1 MDTPLN
7 IPAFNSY
14 ELDLPAWFA
23 VPTRNFGDPKKPV
36 WWSLANPTTN
46 TRNLSTRKHQHSID
60 INRKVIDKPAL
71 NEWDE
76 LPRAMTQSI
85 TLEHFAPI
93 DQARIEKMEEHEGES
108 YANHPA
114 LSRGRP
120 EVLPKNVEYM
130 RHHKH
135 HDQVKRYGSS
145 FLEKVKAVQLGKPIV
160 QGEESAHPSPSSS
173 RTPTARTPSRLSNL
187 ARSLQSFSPANESE
201 SSSDSESES
210 EDEDV
215 REARRQADRSV
226 FGRNPLGSSSSG
238 SSSSGSSKSRS
249 SRSSRP
255 SVSRGKPPLK
265 RPEPKPRKIA
275 GTTAPKP
282 KPKKTKP
289 AVELVIEEPVVV
301 ETPSPTVPAPTVPA
315 PPKPKGKTKWAKPTS
330 SQGDVPLV
338 QKARGRKPKYATKQ
352 EAYLAKL
359 EQNKIGKQKKAEAKK
374 KAQTDGAGIT
384 ISPSEMHMMP
394 DGTIMAGATH
404 KEPADLKK
412 ETQEERRFKMEEQQ
426 RKKHADKLFA
436 RTEKLRIKE
445 EKRLAKVLVDS
456 AKPAKKPRKPRAKK
470 GDKK

>member
-23 VPTRNFGDPKKPV
+23 VPTRNFGDPKKPI

-130 RHHKH
+130 KHHKA

-145 FLEKVKAVQLGKPIV
+145 FLEKVKAVQLGKPIS

-173 RTPTARTPSRLSNL
+173 RTPTARTPSRLSSL

-201 SSSDSESES
+201 SSSDSESE
-210 EDEDV
+210 DEDV
-215 REARRQADRSV
+215 RQARRQADRNV
-226 FGRNPLGSSSSG
+226 FGRNPLG

-265 RPEPKPRKIA
+265 RPEPKPKKIA

-301 ETPSPTVPAPTVPA
+301 EAPAPAPIVPA

-374 KAQTDGAGIT
+374 SGAGIT
-384 ISPSEMHMMP
+384 MLVSETHMMP

-412 ETQEERRFKMEEQQ
+412 ETQEERRFKIEEQQ
-426 RKKHADKLFA
+426 RKKHADKLIA
-436 RTEKLRIKE
+436 NTEKLRVKE
-445 EKRLAKVLVDS
+445 EKRLAKVLMDS

>member
-1 MDTPLN
+1 MNTPLN

-46 TRNLSTRKHQHSID
+46 TRNLSTRKRQHSID
-60 INRKVIDKPAL
+60 INRKVIDKPVL

-85 TLEHFAPI
+85 TLEHFAPK
-93 DQARIEKMEEHEGES
+93 DQDRIEKMEEHEGEV

-130 RHHKH
+130 RHHKN

-145 FLEKVKAVQLGKPIV
+145 FLEKVKAVQLGKPIS

-173 RTPTARTPSRLSNL
+173 RTPSARTPSRLSSL
-187 ARSLQSFSPANESE
+187 ASSLRSSSRGSHGGFEPANDSSSSSE
-201 SSSDSESES
+201 GSDSESD
-210 EDEDV
+210 DEEA
-215 REARRQADRSV
+215 RKEARRQADRNV

-238 SSSSGSSKSRS
+238 SSKSGS

-265 RPEPKPRKIA
+265 RPEPKPKKIA
-275 GTTAPKP
+275 GTTAPNP

-289 AVELVIEEPVVV
+289 AVELVIEEPAVVV
-301 ETPSPTVPAPTVPA
+301 EAPAPA

-338 QKARGRKPKYATKQ
+338 QKARGRKPKYGTKQ

-374 KAQTDGAGIT
+374 NAQTGGAGIT
-384 ISPSEMHMMP
+384 MHTMP
-394 DGTIMAGATH
+394 DGTLMAGATH
-404 KEPADLKK
+404 TPPADLKK
-412 ETQEERRFKMEEQQ
+412 ETQEERRFKIEEQQ

-436 RTEKLRIKE
+436 KTEKLREKE
-445 EKRLAKVLVDS
+445 EKRLAKLLVDS

-470 GDKK
+470 EKKE